1 MFQNS
6 ILWEQP
12 PADLRLSLNE
22 VHIWRGE
29 LDLPAPQIDD
39 LGETLSADECDRAKR
54 FYFERD
60 RQRFIAGRGMLR
72 NILSRYLGIA
82 PNQIEF
88 CYGKRG
94 KPALRNESICFNLSH
109 SQGLALYAITLDRIV
124 GIDLEQVRSMPDA
137 EAIAK
142 SFFSQREYAV
152 LQGMPTN
159 EKQAAFLNCWTR
171 KEAFLKAIGDGLYKP
186 LDQIEVSFLPDEPA
200 RLLSIAGDVESA
212 SRWSILHLI
221 PAAGYVGALAI
232 EGESFSLSHWQ
243 WSPE

>member
-6 ILWEQP
+6 IVWVQP
-12 PADLRLSLNE
+12 PADLKLSFHE
-22 VHIWRGE
+22 VHIWLAE
-29 LDLPAPQIDD
+29 LDLSAPQIQQ
-39 LGETLSADECDRAKR
+39 LGETLSVDECDRAKR

-60 RQRFIAGRGMLR
+60 RQRFIAGRGILR
-72 NILSRYLGIA
+72 NILSRYLAIT
-82 PNQIEF
+82 PSQIQF

-94 KPALRNESICFNLSH
+94 KPALTNQRVSFNLSH
-109 SQGLALYAITLDRIV
+109 SQGLALYVIAQDRLV

-137 EAIAK
+137 EGIAK

-152 LQGMPTN
+152 IQGMPAD
-159 EKQAAFLNCWTR
+159 EKQAVFFNGWTR

-186 LDQIEVSFLPDEPA
+186 LEQIEVSLLPDEPA
-200 RLLSIAGDVESA
+200 RLLSIAGDVDSA

-232 EGESFSLSHWQ
+232 EGEDFNLSHWQ
-243 WSPE
+243 WSS

>member
-72 NILSRYLGIA
+72 NILSRYLAIA
-82 PNQIEF
+82 PSQMEF

-152 LQGMPTN
+152 LQGMPAN

-232 EGESFSLSHWQ
+232 EGDSFRLSHWQ